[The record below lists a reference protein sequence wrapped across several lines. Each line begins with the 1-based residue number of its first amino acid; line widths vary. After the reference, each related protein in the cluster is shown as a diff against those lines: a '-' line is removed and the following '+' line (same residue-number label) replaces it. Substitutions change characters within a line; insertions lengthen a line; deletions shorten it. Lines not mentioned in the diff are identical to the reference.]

1 MLHQEHESYKYV
13 PLPLKNWVHQV
24 TTMQEKNVLSQ
35 KFTFWKKL
43 SKNLKKHVSS
53 YDYFKTETSW
63 TKKVSKSILET
74 WNVTD
79 VIVYIWFIKKT
90 KIMQCKQG
98 QF

>member
-1 MLHQEHESYKYV
+1 MSYR
-13 PLPLKNWVHQV
+13 KNLQ
-24 TTMQEKNVLSQ
+24 
-35 KFTFWKKL
+35 L
-43 SKNLKKHVSS
+43 SKNLKKYFSS